1 MEATQPQPAT
11 AVTPSVSSA
20 SSSASSSSNSST
32 GPAPASRGR
41 PRGFCCEK
49 ALDAALQVFW
59 AKGYEGTSL
68 DDLTAAMG
76 INRPSLYAA
85 FGNKEELF
93 KKVLKRYGERSA
105 CMVQAAM
112 SDKSAHDFVQSVL
125 HKVAELLADPTHPC
139 GCLSLQGGMAMGDES
154 TAVKDALLEQRKQTE
169 CIFAKRF
176 TRAIEEK
183 ELPKSTDAAAL
194 AKFYSVIIHGMA
206 VQATV
211 GASKQDLLTVVDT
224 GMKAWPGK

>member
-1 MEATQPQPAT
+1 MEPTQTQIEP
-11 AVTPSVSSA
+11 AVTTPVSA
-20 SSSASSSSNSST
+20 A
-32 GPAPASRGR
+32 ASRGR
-41 PRGFCCEK
+41 PRSFCCEK

-93 KKVLKRYGERSA
+93 KKVLKRYGDRSS
-105 CMVQAAM
+105 CMVEAAM
-112 SDKSAHDFVQSVL
+112 SDKSAHDFVESVL
-125 HKVAELLADPTHPC
+125 CKTAEVLADPTHPC
-139 GCLSLQGGMAMGDES
+139 GCLSLQGGMAMGDGANS
-154 TAVKDALLEQRKQTE
+154 VKEALLEQRKQTE

-176 TRAIEEK
+176 ARAVNEG
-183 ELPKSTDAAAL
+183 ELPKHADPAGL

-206 VQATV
+206 VQATL
-211 GASKQDLLTVVDT
+211 GATAEDLTAVVET
-224 GMKAWPGK
+224 GMKAWPKK